1 MSTNGK
7 MMMMR
12 RRMED
17 NYYDDDIT
25 RNENHNINFLSVE
38 ETKTQ
43 WLVTHEKYLNIGSTG
58 GGFLLVTDR
67 TTT

>member
-1 MSTNGK
+1 
-7 MMMMR
+7 MMMMMSR

-17 NYYDDDIT
+17 YDDDIT
-25 RNENHNINFLSVE
+25 GNENHNINFLSVE

-58 GGFLLVTDR
+58 GGFLLVTDH

>member
-1 MSTNGK
+1 MM

-12 RRMED
+12 RRRRRMD
-17 NYYDDDIT
+17 DDYDDDDIT
-25 RNENHNINFLSVE
+25 GNQNHNIKFLSVE

-43 WLVTHEKYLNIGSTG
+43 WLVTHEKYLNIGSTC
-58 GGFLLVTDR
+58 GGFLLVTDS